1 MFKSLTLELLYIPV
15 YLMHYCWILIII
27 ESNYTYMYVCVGTT
41 IQKKGIVTASVGTYI
56 CGVLVNDGYLYS
68 RVYGT
73 CMDLVM

>member
-1 MFKSLTLELLYIPV
+1 
-15 YLMHYCWILIII
+15 
-27 ESNYTYMYVCVGTT
+27 MYVCVGTT